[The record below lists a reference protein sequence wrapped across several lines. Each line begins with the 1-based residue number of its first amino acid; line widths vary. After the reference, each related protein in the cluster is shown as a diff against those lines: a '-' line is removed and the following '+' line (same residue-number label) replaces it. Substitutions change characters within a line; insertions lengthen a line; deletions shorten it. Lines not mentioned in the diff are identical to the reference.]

1 MLDQGIISPSAS
13 PWTSSVILAPK
24 KDGSLRFC
32 VDYRKLNSVTIP
44 DAYQFS
50 RIDDTLDSFQ
60 EAKFVSTFDLRS
72 GYWQVEMNNDSR
84 EKTAFVTHKDLFEF
98 NVMPFGLMNTP
109 ATFQGLMDVVKGGPK
124 VSTPA

>member
-13 PWTSSVILAPK
+13 PWTSPVILAPK